1 MEKEYQ
7 KLQKS
12 IFKYVIWLILFW
24 GLRALLS
31 LFQIEY
37 RLWLSSLGCIIS
49 TITPFILFRRL
60 LIIGNQG
67 KEESRKILQAISL
80 KAYNI
85 FAYVVLFFAAIY
97 GLFTMNEKN
106 ITEDGK
112 LEVAYG
118 VFLSENYWYPFE
130 KISFWGRRPAY
141 GLEEI
146 QMLEEK
152 YDCKFRID
160 RASLNLDMHWI
171 KYIPDTYPDLRVT
184 VYGANELIDDFSETY
199 IGSIFSQVHRELGME
214 SDLGSQSFGGPI
226 YHTCLV
232 SDWSNPTVLVNDAA
246 LLISRAL
253 EEMDGDVN
261 APCTSGILYVVVR
274 YHDQIYNIPLP
285 FGDSSIL
292 QEKGKARDYY
302 VSPEHVY
309 EEIVFLING

>member
-7 KLQKS
+7 KLRAS
-12 IFKYVIWLILFW
+12 IFRYVIWLILFW

-37 RLWLSSLGCIIS
+37 RLWLSALGYIIS

-67 KEESRKILQAISL
+67 KEESRKLLQAISL

-85 FAYVVLFFAAIY
+85 FAYVILFFAAVY
-97 GLFTMNEKN
+97 GLFTMNEEN

-130 KISFWGRRPAY
+130 KISFWGRTPAY
-141 GLEEI
+141 GQEAI

-171 KYIPDTYPDLRVT
+171 KYVPDTYPDLRVT
-184 VYGANELIDDFSETY
+184 VYGTNELIDDFSETY
-199 IGSIFSQVHRELGME
+199 IGSIFSQVHKELGME
-214 SDLGSQSFGGPI
+214 SNLGYQSFGGPI

-232 SDWSNPTVLVNDAA
+232 SDWNNPTVLVKNAA

-253 EEMDGDVN
+253 EKMDGDVN
-261 APCTSGILYVVVR
+261 APCTSGVLYVVVK
-274 YHDQIYNIPLP
+274 YHDQFYNIPLP

-292 QEKGKARDYY
+292 QENRRTRDYY
-302 VSPEHVY
+302 ISPEHVY
-309 EEIVFLING
+309 EEITLLING